1 MTRYGFLV
9 LQTSNCDPPEERN
22 RAAVNG
28 TKSHRNCPDS
38 PRRHKLLR
46 TPSKRDILIQPR
58 NQDDQKLTAKELE
71 RAKKWRDMAYIER
84 PNGSIKY
91 RFPVNKK
98 LLQRTFKGIPDCWR
112 ATVWHDLLWTQA
124 SQTQGFEKEESEEI
138 LIKDYHEL
146 LQMDSEDDAQID
158 LDVPRTI
165 SEHIFFRQRYGAGYI
180 SYLADADH
188 RQRLLFQVLHCIS
201 LKFPD
206 HGYVQGMAP
215 IAATL
220 LCYYPG
226 EIAFAMLVRLWQGK
240 GLKNFFSR
248 EFDGLMTAFS
258 SLEESL
264 KYRPVGKKLVY
275 PPFFHAC
282 SVKAVLTV

>member
-1 MTRYGFLV
+1 MELG
-9 LQTSNCDPPEERN
+9 TSLF
-22 RAAVNG
+22 
-28 TKSHRNCPDS
+28 S
-38 PRRHKLLR
+38 
-46 TPSKRDILIQPR
+46 
-58 NQDDQKLTAKELE
+58 
-71 RAKKWRDMAYIER
+71 W
-84 PNGSIKY
+84 
-91 RFPVNKK
+91 
-98 LLQRTFKGIPDCWR
+98 
-112 ATVWHDLLWTQA
+112 
-124 SQTQGFEKEESEEI
+124 
-138 LIKDYHEL
+138 
-146 LQMDSEDDAQID
+146 
-158 LDVPRTI
+158 
-165 SEHIFFRQRYGAGYI
+165 
-180 SYLADADH
+180 DADR

-264 KYRPVGKKLVY
+264 KYRPVGKKLVR
-275 PPFFHAC
+275 PSFFHTL
-282 SVKAVLTV
+282 VLWRQY